1 MQIAHAD
8 AAFVQ
13 VFGQAFS
20 HLFSQGCDE
29 HALLFGDGF
38 VDFAQQVVHLPGG
51 GAHDDPGIQQ
61 SRGADELLHRLQRM
75 LGLVGAGRG
84 RYEHRLP
91 NARLKFVKP
100 QRAVIIGGGQA
111 EAVIHEGCLSG

>member
-8 AAFVQ
+8 ATFVQ
-13 VFGQAFS
+13 VFGQAFG
-20 HLFSQGCDE
+20 HLFGQGGDE

-51 GAHDDPGIQQ
+51 GAHDDLGIQQ
-61 SRGADELLHRLQRM
+61 ARGADELLHRLQRM

-84 RYEHRLP
+84 
-91 NARLKFVKP
+91 
-100 QRAVIIGGGQA
+100 
-111 EAVIHEGCLSG
+111 